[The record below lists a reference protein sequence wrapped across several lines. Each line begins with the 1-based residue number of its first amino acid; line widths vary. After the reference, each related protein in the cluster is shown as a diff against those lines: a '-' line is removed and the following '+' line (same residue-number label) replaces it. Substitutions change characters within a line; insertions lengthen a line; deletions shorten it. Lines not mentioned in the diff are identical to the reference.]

1 MTTKKKCF
9 ELAAEHGLTIEYS
22 FDDWRKS
29 SSVDLP
35 DGYLDSDGRTG
46 MCFEVYELTAKD
58 FWKAV
63 YGDIETIIAMKEY
76 WTRSDDTPIDLT

>member
-9 ELAAEHGLTIEYS
+9 ELAAEHGLTIDYS
-22 FDDWRKS
+22 LGYTKA

-35 DGYLDSDGRTG
+35 DGYLDYNGRTG
-46 MCFEVYELTAKD
+46 MCFEAEELSAKD

-63 YGDIETIIAMKEY
+63 YGDIESVIAMKEY
-76 WTRSDDTPIDLT
+76 WTRIDDTPIDLT